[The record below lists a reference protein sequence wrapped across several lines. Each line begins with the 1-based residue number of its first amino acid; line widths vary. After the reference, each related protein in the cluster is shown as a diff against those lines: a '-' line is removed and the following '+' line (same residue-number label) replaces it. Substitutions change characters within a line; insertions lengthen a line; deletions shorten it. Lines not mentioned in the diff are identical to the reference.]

1 MPGQSEVPRNIKRAE
16 VWALFLA
23 LANPDGPDEIY
34 SDNRGVVHALKKK
47 RRDDLHCG

>member
-1 MPGQSEVPRNIKRAE
+1 MPVQSEAQRTIKRAE

-23 LANPDGPDEIY
+23 LANPVGPDEIY
-34 SDNRGVVHALKKK
+34 SDNRGVVHALKK